1 MELASV
7 VRACVCAVASLGM
20 MTSAGALIVLG
31 ERGTVWA
38 VASALLV
45 ACASVFSV
53 AITFG
58 ATKEQ
63 LALV

>member
-7 VRACVCAVASLGM
+7 VRACAVASLGM

-31 ERGTVWA
+31 EGGTVWA
-38 VASALLV
+38 VASALLALV